1 MRNALKDFTETE
13 VEEIA
18 RYLDFKDKAMMGRAK
33 EKDKDAQGNKSDEEE
48 SYDSEKSI
56 EEIPLAQVQAMIR
69 VKKTS
74 TPSPH
79 SRRISLGETRTK
91 KVSMSPTME
100 KRKTRATSMAER
112 AAAEAS
118 KAEKATVPQRKS
130 ERLVKEA
137 PRRKAT
143 AAKSFEHTKDP
154 GRGQR
159 KDADVQTPAKR
170 KAKTTESSVSGFKR
184 LRKLGGIP
192 TTSGTPSKEYNEV
205 EVRNEITEKMVDGNV
220 QSVGISEP
228 ARNISSTDGE
238 GIIGEG
244 HSQVPHVEQGEN

>member
-1 MRNALKDFTETE
+1 MKLLQSSSKSLHIYVPGSDRVGKNDVLYERYLRNALKDFTETE

-69 VKKTS
+69 GKKTS

-118 KAEKATVPQRKS
+118 KE
-130 ERLVKEA
+130 
-137 PRRKAT
+137 
-143 AAKSFEHTKDP
+143 
-154 GRGQR
+154 
-159 KDADVQTPAKR
+159 
-170 KAKTTESSVSGFKR
+170 
-184 LRKLGGIP
+184 
-192 TTSGTPSKEYNEV
+192 
-205 EVRNEITEKMVDGNV
+205 
-220 QSVGISEP
+220 
-228 ARNISSTDGE
+228 
-238 GIIGEG
+238 
-244 HSQVPHVEQGEN
+244 